1 LPARQSCE
9 RRHASARSNGGLWPP
24 NPQRVRPL
32 SIRVEE
38 QTRDAL
44 RRTTDYTTKLR
55 QKDRTVVPIT
65 DRKVG

>member
-1 LPARQSCE
+1 MLALSTKSWELQAISGHRT
-9 RRHASARSNGGLWPP
+9 RSVFD
-24 NPQRVRPL
+24 RY

-38 QTRDAL
+38 QTRNAL

-65 DRKVG
+65 DRKVS